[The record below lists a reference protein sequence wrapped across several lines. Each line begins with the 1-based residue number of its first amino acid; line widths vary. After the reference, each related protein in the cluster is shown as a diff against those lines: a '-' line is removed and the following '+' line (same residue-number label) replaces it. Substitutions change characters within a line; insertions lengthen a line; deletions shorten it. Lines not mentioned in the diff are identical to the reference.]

1 MSCYHAAMHTA
12 KKVAPLP
19 AYFRRRMNMES
30 LLASRRV
37 LRLVY
42 EKGPLTQAEAA
53 HALDLSQGACNL
65 HFQRLEYE
73 GLVRGQRLEP
83 EGRGRPR
90 FRWELSR
97 AQNATIGLVCDPPHL
112 FVQMEDFA
120 GQKLFSQELNLKG
133 CRDHMQVAEKMC
145 ALVQRAVT
153 AARERELRLRYAF
166 AALPGV
172 LDPVTGAVRRA
183 VNFTPLDGLDVQAL
197 LRAQFNLPAH
207 ANGLGVAYYYG
218 EAADIPPDHTAL
230 VIYWDLGLGLVFGR
244 NRQILTVQGGDQ
256 HGRILSELGHISI
269 AADGPRCHCGQR
281 GCLEAYAGGWVLLQH
296 FAKSGVQTLED
307 LAQLASA
314 GKSGVDATLQDI
326 TRLLGSN
333 LACALQMFGVT
344 VIRVTGPLAPVFAR
358 GQSAFTAGLAGVI
371 GAERAASIQ
380 IAVSQDVSDR
390 LLRGATR
397 AARRAFIYP
406 DEFARL
412 SRVSCTLQ
420 GQLLAGD

>member
-1 MSCYHAAMHTA
+1 MNAE
-12 KKVAPLP
+12 KKTPSLP

-53 HALDLSQGACNL
+53 RALDLSQGACNL

-73 GLVRGQRLEP
+73 GLVHGQRLEP

-97 AQNATIGLVCDPPHL
+97 AQNATIGLVFDPPHL

-120 GQKLFSQELNLKG
+120 GQKLLSQEMSLKG
-133 CRDHMQVAEKMC
+133 CRDQAQVAEKIC
-145 ALVQRAVT
+145 ALVRRAV
-153 AARERELRLRYAF
+153 AAAQERALRLRYAF

-172 LDPVTGAVRRA
+172 LDPVSGAVRRA
-183 VNFTPLDGLDVQAL
+183 VNFPALDGLDVQAL
-197 LRAQFNLPAH
+197 MRDKFNLSAH
-207 ANGLGVAYYYG
+207 ANALGVAYYYG
-218 EAADIPPDHTAL
+218 EAAEIPPHHTAL

-244 NRQILTVQGGDQ
+244 NRQILTVQGGDAR
-256 HGRILSELGHISI
+256 GRAITELGHISI

-281 GCLEAYAGGWVLLQH
+281 GCLEAYAGGWVLLQR

-307 LAQLASA
+307 LAQLAA
-314 GKSGVDATLQDI
+314 GGKNGVDATLQEV
-326 TRLLGSN
+326 TRLLGRN
-333 LACALQMFGVT
+333 LAAALQMFGVT
-344 VIRVTGPLAPVFAR
+344 VVRVTGPLAPVFAR
-358 GQSAFTAGLAGVI
+358 GQAAFVAGLAEVI
-371 GAERAASIQ
+371 GAERAANMQ

-406 DEFARL
+406 EEFARL
-412 SRVSCTLQ
+412 SRVSSTLQ
-420 GQLLAGD
+420 GQHLAAG

>member
-1 MSCYHAAMHTA
+1 MNAA
-12 KKVAPLP
+12 KKVTPLP

-53 HALDLSQGACNL
+53 RALDLSQGACNL

-73 GLVRGQRLEP
+73 GLVHGQRLEP

-97 AQNATIGLVCDPPHL
+97 AQNATIGLVFDPPHL

-120 GQKLFSQELNLKG
+120 GQKLLSQETNLTG
-133 CRDHMQVAEKMC
+133 CRDHTHVAEKMG
-145 ALVQRAVT
+145 ALVRRAV
-153 AARERELRLRYAF
+153 AAAQERELRLRYAF

-172 LDPVTGAVRRA
+172 LDPVSGAVRRA
-183 VNFTPLDGLDVQAL
+183 VNFPALDGLDVQAL
-197 LRAQFNLPAH
+197 MRDKFNLSAH
-207 ANGLGVAYYYG
+207 ANALGVAYYYG
-218 EAADIPPDHTAL
+218 EAAEIPPHHTAL

-244 NRQILTVQGGDQ
+244 NRQILTVQGGDAR
-256 HGRILSELGHISI
+256 GRAITELGHISI
-269 AADGPRCHCGQR
+269 AADGPQCHCGQH
-281 GCLEAYAGGWVLLQH
+281 GCLEAYAGGWVLLQR

-307 LAQLASA
+307 LAQLAA
-314 GKSGVDATLQDI
+314 GGKNEVDATLQEV
-326 TRLLGSN
+326 TRLLGRN
-333 LACALQMFGVT
+333 LAGALQMFGVT
-344 VIRVTGPLAPVFAR
+344 VVRVTGPLAPVFAR
-358 GQSAFTAGLAGVI
+358 GQAAFVAGLAEVI
-371 GAERAASIQ
+371 GAARAASMQ
-380 IAVSQDVSDR
+380 VAVSQDVSDR

-406 DEFARL
+406 EEFARL
-412 SRVSCTLQ
+412 SRVSSTLQ
-420 GQLLAGD
+420 GQHLAAV

>member
-1 MSCYHAAMHTA
+1 MNAA

-53 HALDLSQGACNL
+53 RALDLSQGACNL

-73 GLVRGQRLEP
+73 GLVHGQRLEP

-97 AQNATIGLVCDPPHL
+97 AQNATIGLVFDPPHL
-112 FVQMEDFA
+112 FVQMEDFS
-120 GQKLFSQELNLKG
+120 GQKLFSQETNLKG
-133 CRDHMQVAEKMC
+133 CRDHAQVADKMC

-153 AARERELRLRYAF
+153 AAQERGLRLRYAF

-183 VNFTPLDGLDVQAL
+183 VNFPALDGLDVQAQM
-197 LRAQFNLPAH
+197 RDTFNLPAH
-207 ANGLGVAYYYG
+207 ANALGVAYYYG
-218 EAADIPPDHTAL
+218 EAADIPPHHTAL
-230 VIYWDLGLGLVFGR
+230 VIFWDLGLGLVFGR
-244 NRQILTVQGGDQ
+244 NRQILTVQGGDH

-307 LAQLASA
+307 LAQLAA
-314 GKSGVDATLQDI
+314 TGKNGVDTALQEV
-326 TRLLGSN
+326 TRLLGRN

-344 VIRVTGPLAPVFAR
+344 VVRVTGPLAPVFAR
-358 GQSAFTAGLAGVI
+358 GQTAFVAGLAEVI

-380 IAVSQDVSDR
+380 VAVSQDVSDR
-390 LLRGATR
+390 LLRGSTR

-406 DEFARL
+406 EEFARL
-412 SRVSCTLQ
+412 SRVSSTLQ
-420 GQLLAGD
+420 GQYLAAG